1 MKIDIIRR
9 GLKIISDNRGIAS
22 AELMFVTLMFLIIA
36 GSLINLTSSAMN
48 RTETGTLGEV
58 RMIGERIAR
67 TVNTVHLNGNGYSIN
82 LTMPDNIN
90 YSAVVNSTNNTASVK
105 MQYGANNITIRL
117 IPTNVQSVIM
127 NNGQR
132 YKVYNDNGTI
142 RFSAI

>member
-1 MKIDIIRR
+1 
-9 GLKIISDNRGIAS
+9 
-22 AELMFVTLMFLIIA
+22 MFVTLMFLIIA

>member
-1 MKIDIIRR
+1 LKIDIIRR